1 MTLLPLIAICYII
14 HHQSPEDIQDWY
26 HVYAFLFAFGV
37 MLCFTNQFH
46 KWAHT
51 SQEKL
56 PKVVVWLQKCHLI
69 LPPDHHRNH
78 HLPPHEMYFCPCNG
92 WCNYLLEAFGFWQ
105 KLEKL
110 IEKVTGVRA
119 RSDDMKWALKTWS
132 ATLMGDTEFCYVQL
146 WSVLSHEFW
155 CHLILCNTIL
165 INARRTCAR
174 GLCVC
179 VCVLRVCCLHFK
191 LVAATVTVL
200 MKIGLNF

>member
-1 MTLLPLIAICYII
+1 MQPRSQAFSFCCGVCTLHNYGPWQIVFLLQAFIRPFREHYIDPLSILRHDFVEANADNFLMTLLPLIAICYII

-78 HLPPHEMYFCPCNG
+78 HLPPHEIYFCPCNG
-92 WCNYLLEAFGFWQ
+92 WCNYLLEAIGFWQ

-132 ATLMGDTEFCYVQL
+132 ATVMG
-146 WSVLSHEFW
+146 
-155 CHLILCNTIL
+155 
-165 INARRTCAR
+165 
-174 GLCVC
+174 
-179 VCVLRVCCLHFK
+179 
-191 LVAATVTVL
+191 AT
-200 MKIGLNF
+200 